1 MTALKTKSNYTKRKP
16 FSLTIPMVK
25 NTGREAD
32 TQYVGMDTCTHL
44 DRLKDRKTL
53 LKLLYS
59 QWYPI
64 IKDDNLW
71 AQLLRSEMSHIL
83 VKFRK

>member
-59 QWYPI
+59 Q
-64 IKDDNLW
+64 
-71 AQLLRSEMSHIL
+71 
-83 VKFRK
+83 